1 MRPENHTAAAP
12 HQDATAAHV
21 SVESQQQYAIDFD
34 AAKARRDAGMASALD
49 HAESDEPGWGDHCL
63 ALLRQFACLQAEP
76 FTCEAFRAWAYTRG
90 LATPPEERAFGPV
103 TQKAIRGGFIARVG
117 YAPAASSNG
126 AIKATYVSSNREST
140 KWPW

>member
-1 MRPENHTAAAP
+1 MPTVSQNDPAAG
-12 HQDATAAHV
+12 DV
-21 SVESQQQYAIDFD
+21 NVGSQQQFAIDFD

-76 FTCEAFRAWAYTRG
+76 FTCEQFRAWAYTRG
-90 LATPPEERAFGPV
+90 LATPAEERAFGPV
-103 TQKAIRGGFIARVG
+103 TQKAIRGGYIARVG

-126 AIKATYVSSNREST
+126 SPKPLYLAAKAVAA
-140 KWPW
+140 